1 MQPRSVRLGNGQ
13 VRYHN
18 NWHSSLAKES
28 LPQFVENRFR
38 LLSQHLLSWPRDLQP
53 PSWFEPLWF
62 PSVTLVSVLL
72 DPSGS
77 CLITVTSSFPSELL
91 TVLVVSKPPSG
102 PLTVLSLTL
111 LLKNLTP
118 PLRPSPWNCSISGPW
133 FPKLKVPLL
142 KPLPPNLSQLFL
154 GPSGSRLSRGL
165 TPPGS
170 SSVPNS

>member
-1 MQPRSVRLGNGQ
+1 MGKQDITTTDTVHLPKKVC
-13 VRYHN
+13 
-18 NWHSSLAKES
+18 HSSSRTDSGFCPSISS
-28 LPQFVENRFR
+28 LGPGTSNPPLGTR
-38 LLSQHLLSWPRDLQP
+38 LH
-53 PSWFEPLWF
+53 PSSFEPLWF

-77 CLITVTSSFPSELL
+77 CLITVTSSLPSELL

-142 KPLPPNLSQLFL
+142 KPLPPNLSQLLL
-154 GPSGSRLSRGL
+154 GPSGSRLPALLKNL
-165 TPPGS
+165 TPPLR
-170 SSVPNS
+170 